1 MQAGYVCCAIFA
13 PSWTL
18 RRNWRNPQNDLL
30 MIDNEAPNAT
40 RAASPRARQRRAD
53 GCVQVHDMEAKC
65 LELAARATE
74 PVFRKQFLKMARL
87 LQTDAELLA
96 KSRACIVDSERLLAS
111 IQDDSQSLQNILTS
125 RHAPVTESERSLVT
139 PPVELSTV
147 PTEPVEVIR
156 TRPEND
162 SAAFS
167 VLVVR
172 EGLRFRWTLNARGSD
187 VLGRGTAETE
197 RQARIDALQAGMI
210 YIDRA
215 KGRASPG
222 DDTSLH

>member
-1 MQAGYVCCAIFA
+1 
-13 PSWTL
+13 
-18 RRNWRNPQNDLL
+18 
-30 MIDNEAPNAT
+30 
-40 RAASPRARQRRAD
+40 
-53 GCVQVHDMEAKC
+53 
-65 LELAARATE
+65 
-74 PVFRKQFLKMARL
+74 
-87 LQTDAELLA
+87 
-96 KSRACIVDSERLLAS
+96 
-111 IQDDSQSLQNILTS
+111 LQNVLAS

-139 PPVELSTV
+139 PPVELSSA

-156 TRPEND
+156 TRSEND

-167 VLVVR
+167 VRVVR

>member
-1 MQAGYVCCAIFA
+1 
-13 PSWTL
+13 
-18 RRNWRNPQNDLL
+18 
-30 MIDNEAPNAT
+30 MIDNEALNAT
-40 RAASPRARQRRAD
+40 RTASPGARQRRAD
-53 GCVQVHDMEAKC
+53 GSVQVHDMEAKC

-74 PVFRKQFLKMARL
+74 PVLRKQFLKMARL

-111 IQDDSQSLQNILTS
+111 IHDDSQSLQNVLAS
-125 RHAPVTESERSLVT
+125 RHARVTESQRFAT
-139 PPVELSTV
+139 PRVELST
-147 PTEPVEVIR
+147 TEPVEDAR
-156 TRPEND
+156 TLPERG

-172 EGLRFRWTLNARGSD
+172 EGLRFRWTLNAPGSD